1 MDRPQAVAWFVDEP
15 VDPADPLAAIKH
27 RGRELW
33 AAGEVLE
40 QATRKGHTAAR
51 ADRLAGV
58 GELMTDVA
66 FTAGEITE
74 IMDRSG
80 LSDDDLDAAAYVA
93 IVLRETELG
102 AE

>member
-1 MDRPQAVAWFVDEP
+1 VAWFVDEP
-15 VDPADPLAAIKH
+15 VDPADPLAAVKH
-27 RGRELW
+27 R
-33 AAGEVLE
+33 AAAIIAAQEE
-40 QATRKGHTAAR
+40 TDAAARKGHTAAR

-66 FTAGEITE
+66 FTAGEVTE

-102 AE
+102 HGG